1 MPLPRVK
8 RRWSVREKM
17 ADAAYVYVLLCEDGP
32 LYPGWTTDVE
42 KRFAAHCSGR
52 GARYTR
58 AHRPVRVVYQEGFA
72 TKREAMRR
80 EAAVKKLSRAE
91 KQRLCGLE

>member
-1 MPLPRVK
+1 MRLPRVK
-8 RRWSVREKM
+8 PPWSVRVRM
-17 ADAAYVYVLLCEDGP
+17 ADAAYVYILLCEDGS
-32 LYPGWTTDVE
+32 LYTGWTTDVE
-42 KRFAAHCSGR
+42 KRFSAHCSGR

-58 AHRPVRVVYQEGFA
+58 AHRPVRVAYREGFA
-72 TKREAMRR
+72 TKQEAMRR